1 MWFLECSDLY
11 DMNIRNSNDFTDGW
25 GDPRYDNM
33 APASHA
39 ALRREHEAENAFRK
53 AKKEIEKREAP
64 PTGKTTIPLLQPH
77 CHLTCHTWG
86 IFRKF
91 VVKHAGWNAKRRVA
105 TPEEKKK
112 SGEKRKGKVYFVDV
126 IYTAPTK
133 KDTPPTPAA
142 RVSGNKRAT
151 PVGLVAHVAT
161 AKDAKRISSAK
172 QGGVKDD
179 SKMAAP
185 VAKKA
190 KLSDATN
197 AH

>member
-1 MWFLECSDLY
+1 MWFLECFDLY
-11 DMNIRNSNDFTDGW
+11 GDGGGSDDFTDAW
-25 GDPRYDNM
+25 GNPRYANM

-39 ALRREHEAENAFRK
+39 ALRREHEAEDAFRK
-53 AKKEIEKREAP
+53 AKKEIEEREAP
-64 PTGKTTIPLLQPH
+64 PTGKTTIHLLEPH
-77 CHLTCHTWG
+77 CHLTSNTWG
-86 IFRKF
+86 KFRKF
-91 VVKHAGWNAKRRVA
+91 VVKHAGWNVKRRVA

-133 KDTPPTPAA
+133 KETPPAA
-142 RVSGNKRAT
+142 IAGVSGNKRVA
-151 PVGLVAHVAT
+151 PVGLVTHAAT
-161 AKDAKRISSAK
+161 AKNKKCTSSSK
-172 QGGVKDD
+172 QGGVEDD